1 MSSVPLTKMSSK
13 GQIVI
18 PLRMRSKLGLK
29 EGQRFAVMGDKDI
42 IILKKVSMPSA
53 EEAFEQLHIWGLAFA
68 KKKGL
73 RESDLQMAIKLTEL
87 ERVQKN

>member
-29 EGQRFAVMGDKDI
+29 EGQRFAVMGDKD
-42 IILKKVSMPSA
+42 
-53 EEAFEQLHIWGLAFA
+53 
-68 KKKGL
+68 
-73 RESDLQMAIKLTEL
+73 
-87 ERVQKN
+87 